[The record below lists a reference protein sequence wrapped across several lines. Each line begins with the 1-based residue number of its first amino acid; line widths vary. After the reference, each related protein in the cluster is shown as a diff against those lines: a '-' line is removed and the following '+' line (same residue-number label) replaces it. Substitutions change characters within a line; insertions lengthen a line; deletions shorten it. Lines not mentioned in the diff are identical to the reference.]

1 MPTNLKGR
9 TSLTR
14 VKEMRNHIYDQTLV
28 ESGVAVDGLM
38 HSFKFLP
45 LAQVC
50 QQIRQEYRPIY
61 IRDHC
66 KRWYL
71 PFHRVVPCLDA
82 LHPGWNDPNVNTS
95 DVALDI
101 EVSDLIGLLF
111 DKFPYLDLLR
121 LRAEAPRFR
130 LSVELHGMDEGD
142 WQHEA
147 RQINHMFECRDAWAK
162 LFADGALADVKFWSD
177 GAGQL
182 DIVVVMAKNFT
193 APWLQYSDS
202 TLVKIGYHDALAFL
216 KSLGFKQPERYS
228 KARSTVSLGLQDGRK
243 SVPFQII
250 GPRRNINNRNSIECL
265 WDAGEHFNF
274 WLRTRFDD

>member
-1 MPTNLKGR
+1 MMT
-9 TSLTR
+9 LTR
-14 VKEMRNHIYDQTLV
+14 VAEMRNLIYDQTLV
-28 ESGVAVDGLM
+28 ESGVEIDRLM
-38 HSFKFLP
+38 HSFDFLP

-66 KRWYL
+66 KRWNL

-82 LHPGWNDPNVNTS
+82 LHPGWNDSGVNKT
-95 DVALDI
+95 DMTVDI
-101 EVSDLIGLLF
+101 HVYDLIGLLF
-111 DKFPYLDLLR
+111 DKFPYLELLR

-130 LSVELHGMDEGD
+130 LFVMLHMMDEGD

-147 RQINHMFECRDAWAK
+147 QQINHMFECRDAWAK
-162 LFADGALADVKFWSD
+162 LFTDGALTDVNFLSD

-182 DIVVVMAKNFT
+182 DIIVVLAKDFT
-193 APWLQYSDS
+193 APWLKYYDS
-202 TLVKIGYHDALAFL
+202 THVKIDYHGALSFL
-216 KSLGFKQPERYS
+216 KSLGFKQPVRYS
-228 KARSTVSLGLQDGRK
+228 KARSTVSLGLQDERK
-243 SVPFQII
+243 SVSYQII
-250 GPRRNINNRNSIECL
+250 GPRRNINNRNSIKCM